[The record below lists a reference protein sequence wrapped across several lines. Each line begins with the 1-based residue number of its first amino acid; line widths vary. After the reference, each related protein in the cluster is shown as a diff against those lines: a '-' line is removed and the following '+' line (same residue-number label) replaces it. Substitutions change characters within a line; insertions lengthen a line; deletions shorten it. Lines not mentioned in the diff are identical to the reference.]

1 MVPAGK
7 RKNGE
12 LSASTKSKSLL
23 KYILQMSNSEKTF
36 PKRARW
42 NTIDPMCKI
51 AWRIFHDIS
60 LANGVLVQ
68 SEEDAE
74 ERIKLQKD
82 ATKYLMTLAESA
94 DVIYEAYNVPT
105 QKLEAL
111 TALITDT
118 QEAVRKWMYGDKRS
132 YRDKFPASKSPYFT
146 K

>member
-7 RKNGE
+7 RKIGE
-12 LSASTKSKSLL
+12 LSASTKSKALL
-23 KYILQMSNSEKTF
+23 KYILQMSNSENTF

-82 ATKYLMTLAESA
+82 ATKCLMTLAESA
-94 DVIYEAYNVPT
+94 DNAPT

>member
-12 LSASTKSKSLL
+12 LCASTKSKALL

-42 NTIDPMCKI
+42 NTVEPMCKM
-51 AWRIFHDIS
+51 AWHIFHDIS
-60 LANGVLVQ
+60 LANGILVQ

-82 ATKYLMTLAESA
+82 AVKYTITLAETA
-94 DVIYEAYNVPT
+94 DVLYEVYNIPT

-111 TALITDT
+111 TSLIVET
-118 QEAVRKWMYGDKRS
+118 QDAIRKWMYADKKS
-132 YRDKFPASKSPYFT
+132 YRDKFPASKSPYFA